1 MGQVT
6 DIGSRIELV
15 SMDPHFHDISIA
27 LYEQEGDGGTPRFL
41 VQTYSQKEG
50 SASRAEFIVEAM
62 ATLGGAEVCVDDGPG
77 TTVTFPCGARHFA
90 MVKRLFLE
98 SCKIPSEQAPLAKPL
113 KVFDKK
119 ADAEITVVGE
129 GGGQY
134 RVTAEESDEKVERRV
149 RAIAGGLVKLGEMEV
164 IDDSSMRFTCGHDH
178 DLLVGL
184 LLPRAINVRQAI
196 REQEQSAS
204 RGVLAAP
211 SQQE

>member
-27 LYEQEGDGGTPRFL
+27 LYEQEGDGGAPRFL
-41 VQTYSQKEG
+41 VKTYSQKEG
-50 SASRAEFIVEAM
+50 SSTRAEFIVNAM
-62 ATLGGAEVCVDDGPG
+62 ATLGGVEASTDGAGPA
-77 TTVTFPCGARHFA
+77 VSFSCGARHFA
-90 MVKRLFLE
+90 AVRRLFLE
-98 SCKIPSEQAPLAKPL
+98 SCKIPSEQTPQTKPM
-113 KVFDKK
+113 KTFDKK
-119 ADAEITVVGE
+119 ADAEITVIGE
-129 GGGQY
+129 SGGQY
-134 RVTAEESDEKVERRV
+134 RVTAEESNEKVERRLS
-149 RAIAGGLVKLGEMEV
+149 AIAAGLVKLGEMEV
-164 IDDSSMRFTCGHDH
+164 VEDHSMRFPCGHDH

-184 LLPRAINVRQAI
+184 LLRRAINVRQAI